1 MDKYE
6 KAIRMAV
13 LTAKSL
19 GGELPG
25 KEAEEL
31 HRLTQELE
39 KEGVCWTTTPNLRD
53 ALGAMKKQRSWNARR
68 VWTGVE
74 KTIGRNRRFFWRN
87 VAQWAAVLAGVVI
100 LAGVVRMVQDMKD
113 AGQQQTYIADAHFER
128 NKTVLELPG
137 GKQIAID
144 TLKNVVEELNRH
156 GITEGDGSALGY
168 AGDTT
173 GLGDTVEY
181 HRVSVPRGCEYS
193 LHLADGTDVWLFAES
208 ELYFP
213 TRFRG
218 QIREVRLKGEAFFD
232 VKHDERHP
240 FVVQTGTVDVK
251 VLGTSF
257 NVKAYPGTGEVE
269 TSLVE
274 GRVSVKG
281 EILRP
286 DMQATYSEI
295 TGKLT
300 YKLIQ
305 GENYRLRTEK
315 IFVFDQERLDVIL
328 EELARWYDFTVFYQ
342 NPEVAEKRFGF
353 KLEKYESV
361 RTLLD
366 ILEMTGEVEFELND
380 KTLIVKSGIL

>member
-1 MDKYE
+1 M
-6 KAIRMAV
+6 
-13 LTAKSL
+13 
-19 GGELPG
+19 
-25 KEAEEL
+25 
-31 HRLTQELE
+31 
-39 KEGVCWTTTPNLRD
+39 
-53 ALGAMKKQRSWNARR
+53 
-68 VWTGVE
+68 
-74 KTIGRNRRFFWRN
+74 
-87 VAQWAAVLAGVVI
+87 
-100 LAGVVRMVQDMKD
+100 
-113 AGQQQTYIADAHFER
+113 
-128 NKTVLELPG
+128 
-137 GKQIAID
+137 
-144 TLKNVVEELNRH
+144 
-156 GITEGDGSALGY
+156 
-168 AGDTT
+168 
-173 GLGDTVEY
+173 
-181 HRVSVPRGCEYS
+181 
-193 LHLADGTDVWLFAES
+193 WLFAES